1 MSRDQWAQTA
11 DPKGPRGAR
20 VLLCGHELS
29 PLSEISIFQFPIS
42 KRFLNQQKAIWRVQ
56 LAQDTGPEGSEIKDE
71 SKKNQETQRTEI
83 VRGAHTM
90 PRSIA
95 TTIATPACARCKR
108 LKVKCPGPPDKCA
121 RCVKADVICRASSDG
136 RSVRASNAYVQSL
149 EERVRTLERQLTR
162 LAHATATATI
172 SATTTAT
179 AGAGA
184 NASAKNN
191 RSRGYVAS
199 SQFRMMYD
207 ERSARENFGSSSIFH
222 SLQLPPPRRVE
233 DALDVAAVT
242 SVRELNC
249 NVAIVDC
256 IKAFFQWSYPDLH
269 MFLPR
274 ETFLIDFFNGGG
286 GYCSVELVYAVCCVG
301 SLFKENASTNESDR
315 YYSLARQ
322 RLFTSLGKPSITAI
336 QGFLL
341 LGVADLHRADLN
353 ACWLHVGMGLRIGF
367 NIGFHLAPDYKVH
380 RVSKLF
386 KSRIYWGC
394 FILDHFVSTVM
405 GRTRTTMLRVDE
417 STIEESGKVPD
428 LEWIA
433 EFNPQT
439 MGNRIIDVSTPL
451 KSIVKLIAMT
461 SATDNTGISVVRAA
475 LNWREQL
482 PAELQW
488 TTEDLR
494 LRAATPPESVHVFY
508 FYTVVLAATREQITT
523 TSTTTTTMTNSILH
537 EMAVVASDCVD
548 AVAAALDAF
557 TAHHSAARLSILP
570 LYCGMLA
577 ADVHRH
583 MNSTAHTTLVP
594 SPTSLPPL
602 QPMRQPLPS
611 SLTSLLSIL
620 AAAGTTLARDVAQ
633 HMNAKSVPTT
643 NSGTSPASGPSS
655 VSPSSSVM
663 LDDASLS
670 LALETLFGGA
680 GAAGGAGVGA
690 DVGGA
695 FDFPFS
701 FSF

>member
-1 MSRDQWAQTA
+1 
-11 DPKGPRGAR
+11 
-20 VLLCGHELS
+20 
-29 PLSEISIFQFPIS
+29 
-42 KRFLNQQKAIWRVQ
+42 
-56 LAQDTGPEGSEIKDE
+56 
-71 SKKNQETQRTEI
+71 
-83 VRGAHTM
+83 M

-172 SATTTAT
+172 SATTTTT
-179 AGAGA
+179 AGANA

-249 NVAIVDC
+249 NVATVDC
-256 IKAFFQWSYPDLH
+256 IKSFFQWSYPDLH

-301 SLFKENASTNESDR
+301 SLFKENIKASASASASASTNANESDR

-322 RLFTSLGKPSITAI
+322 RLFTSLDKPSITAI

-461 SATDNTGISVVRAA
+461 SATENTGISVVRAA

-508 FYTVVLAATREQITT
+508 FYTVVLAATREQM
-523 TSTTTTTMTNSILH
+523 TSTMTTMTNSILH

-583 MNSTAHTTLVP
+583 MDSTAHTTLVP

>member
-1 MSRDQWAQTA
+1 
-11 DPKGPRGAR
+11 
-20 VLLCGHELS
+20 
-29 PLSEISIFQFPIS
+29 
-42 KRFLNQQKAIWRVQ
+42 
-56 LAQDTGPEGSEIKDE
+56 
-71 SKKNQETQRTEI
+71 
-83 VRGAHTM
+83 M
-90 PRSIA
+90 PRSFA

-121 RCVKADVICRASSDG
+121 RCVKADVICCASSDG

-149 EERVRTLERQLTR
+149 EERVQTLERQLTR

-172 SATTTAT
+172 SATTTTTAT
-179 AGAGA
+179 TGVRASASA
-184 NASAKNN
+184 NASAKDN

-233 DALDVAAVT
+233 DSVDVAAVT
-242 SVRELNC
+242 SVKELNC

-301 SLFKENASTNESDR
+301 SLFKENASTNESDQ

-353 ACWLHVGMGLRIGF
+353 ACWLHIGMGLRIGF

-461 SATDNTGISVVRAA
+461 SAAENTGIAVVRSA
-475 LNWREQL
+475 LNWRAQL
-482 PAELQW
+482 PSELQW

-494 LRAATPPESVHVFY
+494 VRAATPPESVHVFY
-508 FYTVVLAATREQITT
+508 FYTVVLAATREQM
-523 TSTTTTTMTNSILH
+523 TTTTTTTTTPTISTMTNSMLH
-537 EMAVVASDCVD
+537 EIAVVASDCVD

-557 TAHHSAARLSILP
+557 TARHSAARLSILP

-577 ADVHRH
+577 VDVQRH
-583 MNSTAHTTLVP
+583 MDSTALTTLVP
-594 SPTSLPPL
+594 S
-602 QPMRQPLPS
+602 PMRQPLPS
-611 SLTSLLSIL
+611 SSTSLLSVL
-620 AAAGTTLARDVAQ
+620 AAAGTTLSREVAQ
-633 HMNAKSVPTT
+633 HMNAKSVPT
-643 NSGTSPASGPSS
+643 NSGSTPASAPASGPSS

-670 LALETLFGGA
+670 LALEALFGGA
-680 GAAGGAGVGA
+680 GGGAGAGA